1 MDTHLFNGE
10 YFEHEIRVPQDANV
24 IAPGLRVGMGAGLD
38 ELQLGAG
45 CLVDQ
50 LAGQYMAHVCGLG
63 YLHDPRHVKQTL
75 RAIMRHNFRRS
86 FHGHFNHL
94 RSFALGDESGL
105 LMATYPRGRRP
116 QRPFPYYNE
125 VMTGFE
131 YTAAAGM
138 LYEGLI
144 RDGLRCI
151 AAIRDRYDGRKRNP
165 FDEAEC
171 GHHYGRAMA
180 SWAALLALTGF
191 HYSAVAA
198 TIAFAPARKPVMWFW
213 SNGYAWGTCR
223 QVPARGKIRV
233 ELRVLHGRLRA
244 RRLVL
249 TGFGETEIKGGA
261 PNGAPTV
268 LSVSRH
274 PSL

>member
-1 MDTHLFNGE
+1 
-10 YFEHEIRVPQDANV
+10 
-24 IAPGLRVGMGAGLD
+24 
-38 ELQLGAG
+38 
-45 CLVDQ
+45 
-50 LAGQYMAHVCGLG
+50 
-63 YLHDPRHVKQTL
+63 
-75 RAIMRHNFRRS
+75 
-86 FHGHFNHL
+86 
-94 RSFALGDESGL
+94 
-105 LMATYPRGRRP
+105 
-116 QRPFPYYNE
+116 
-125 VMTGFE
+125 MTGFE

-180 SWAALLALTGF
+180 SWAAFLAVTGF

-198 TIAFAPARKPVMWFW
+198 TIAFAPARKAVMWFW

-233 ELRVLHGRLRA
+233 ELRVLHGQLRA

-249 TGFGETEIKGGA
+249 TGFGETEIKAGALDGGR
-261 PNGAPTV
+261 TV

-274 PSL
+274 PLP